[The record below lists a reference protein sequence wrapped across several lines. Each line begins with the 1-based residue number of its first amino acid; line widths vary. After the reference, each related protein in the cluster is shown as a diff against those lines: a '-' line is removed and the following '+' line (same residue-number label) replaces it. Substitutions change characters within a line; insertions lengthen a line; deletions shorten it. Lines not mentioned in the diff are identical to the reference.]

1 MLQLKRAVA
10 LTNVYIKRGFN
21 ESEEVLQTIIEKIE
35 HEDAVLGK
43 KLYDF
48 YDKARELSEISED
61 INKYVTY
68 VDHDDKA
75 KISFRPLLEQ
85 KVVDLIKN
93 FEVILN
99 YPNFLPKLN
108 TIFNYYFY

>member
-1 MLQLKRAVA
+1 MFKMLQLKRAVA
-10 LTNVYIKRGFN
+10 LTNVYIKKGYN

-35 HEDAVLGK
+35 EEDAVLGK

-61 INKYVTY
+61 INKYVMY
-68 VDHDDKA
+68 VDKDDKT

-85 KVVDLIKN
+85 KVADLIKK
-93 FEVILN
+93 FEVVIIQIFFE
-99 YPNFLPKLN
+99 NF
-108 TIFNYYFY
+108 TQY